1 MRTYLPIYNQFENI
15 QNLYVGLF
23 FLEITFIFLIR
34 ILFFKRYLLN
44 VTRPNVYIFEYE
56 TQLKKQFTLY
66 SIITLAI
73 RYFSYLAFGIA
84 IIYFI
89 NTVFFEQ
96 AFSNTILKDIT
107 LVLLSYFF
115 VKYIIDYIYIFF
127 FKKIKNISKIS
138 SISRT
143 YQNFAG
149 FYLYLTS
156 FFIFF
161 FPFKNKTSF
170 YLIVT
175 LSVIFISISLLNY
188 YYSLKKHID
197 LKPYQILLYLCL
209 SEILPLIMMIYWIS
223 FQIL

>member
-1 MRTYLPIYNQFENI
+1 MRTYLPISNQFENI
-15 QNLYVGLF
+15 QNLYVGIF
-23 FLEITFIFLIR
+23 FLIITFIFLIR

-44 VTRPNVYIFEYE
+44 VTRPNIYIFEYE
-56 TQLKKQFTLY
+56 SQLNKQFTLY
-66 SIITLAI
+66 SIINSAI

-96 AFSNTILKDIT
+96 AFSNTVLKDIS

-115 VKYIIDYIYIFF
+115 AKSIIDYIYIFF

-138 SISRT
+138 SISLT

-149 FYLYLTS
+149 FFLFIAS
-156 FFIFF
+156 FLIYF
-161 FPFKNKTSF
+161 FPFKNKISF
-170 YLIVT
+170 YIITT

-197 LKPYQILLYLCL
+197 LKPYQIFLYLCL
-209 SEILPLIMMIYWIS
+209 SEILPLITMIYWIS